1 MKGNK
6 QTMSTVLVGF
16 VALLLAVYLGIVALV
31 FFGQRGLQYFPD
43 TTRRTPAEVGAV
55 GFTAVDL
62 KEGTSESLV
71 AWYKPAPANRPTI
84 LYFHGNGGSV
94 STRANK
100 ITAYGKDFG
109 LFATDYR
116 GYGGNS
122 GTPSEHGI
130 IADAFLAYDWL
141 IAQGVKA
148 NDILLLGESLGTGVA
163 VQVAAVKPARAMALE
178 APYANIVDIGAERYW
193 FLPVRLL
200 MQDQFKSSLYIGK
213 YRSPLFIIHG
223 TADRVVPFR
232 HGRKLF
238 ELANEPK
245 QFIEV
250 EGAGHEM
257 IGNEQIWQRVLAFYE
272 QQG

>member
-6 QTMSTVLVGF
+6 RSMSTVIFTVGAVLLV
-16 VALLLAVYLGIVALV
+16 AYLGVVALV
-31 FFGQRGLQYFPD
+31 YFGQRSLQYFPD
-43 TTRRTPAEVGAV
+43 TTRRTPAEVGAA
-55 GFTAVDL
+55 GFTAINL
-62 KEGTSESLV
+62 KAGSGENLV

-84 LYFHGNGGSV
+84 LYFHGNGGSI
-94 STRANK
+94 STRTNK
-100 ITAYGKDFG
+100 IAAYGKDFG
-109 LFATDYR
+109 LLATDYR

-122 GTPSEHGI
+122 GTPSETGI

-148 NDILLLGESLGTGVA
+148 DDILLLGESLGSGVA
-163 VQVAAVKPARAMALE
+163 VQLAAAKRVRAMALE

-200 MQDQFKSSLYIGK
+200 MQDQFRSSLHIGK
-213 YRSPLFIIHG
+213 YRGPLFIIHG
-223 TADRVVPFR
+223 TADRVVPFK

-238 ELANEPK
+238 DLANEPK

-257 IGNEQIWQRVLAFYE
+257 IGNADIWQRVLTFFE
-272 QQG
+272 QHV